1 MLKKSIKSVGLG
13 IVVVLGVIAA
23 SLFEEIMIVLTS
35 FLVGIAMTILT
46 FIATISAC
54 ILSEFYIILITAL
67 LVIAA
72 YAAYPYLRELIYVK
86 PKRRR

>member
-1 MLKKSIKSVGLG
+1 MRERQHKAKGTVG
-13 IVVVLGVIAA
+13 VLV
-23 SLFEEIMIVLTS
+23 MD
-35 FLVGIAMTILT
+35 
-46 FIATISAC
+46 
-54 ILSEFYIILITAL
+54 ILITAL